1 VPNVEGVSRA
11 DCTCCRNGGAL
22 PGPYVADVY
31 GRLLSQ
37 EISAEVVEQMCD
49 QCTAAAFI
57 PGRTHPHSMA
67 GARRAL
73 RDAGYTTPN
82 RKSGD

>member
-1 VPNVEGVSRA
+1 MSTLDGVSRA
-11 DCTCCRNGGAL
+11 DCRCCRAGGAL
-22 PGPYVADVY
+22 PGPYIVDNY
-31 GRLLSQ
+31 GRVMSQ
-37 EISAEVVEQMCD
+37 EIAAEVVEEMCD

-73 RDAGYTTPN
+73 RAAGYSVP
-82 RKSGD
+82 K